1 LFEASKSSG
10 AHAFCPRQLTMAYA
24 GVGKIVSFASRS
36 RHCDRKRAFS

>member
-10 AHAFCPRQLTMAYA
+10 ARLLPKAVEMAYA